1 MSAWVVWVIAAAALV
16 GGEVLTMGLFL
27 GPLALAAGAAAAAAG
42 LGAGV
47 AVQFVVFLV
56 GAVASLGLLRP
67 FAVRHLR
74 QGPRLRSGTQ
84 ALIGERAL
92 VLDRVDADGGRVKIG
107 GEVWSARSMSE
118 DEVIEPGS
126 RAVVLEIK
134 GATALVTK

>member
-1 MSAWVVWVIAAAALV
+1 MSGWLAWVIAAAALV

-27 GPLALAAGAAAAAAG
+27 GPLALAAAAAAVVAG

-47 AVQFVVFLV
+47 VVQFVVFLV
-56 GAVASLGLLRP
+56 GSVASLGLLRP
-67 FAVRHLR
+67 FALRHLR
-74 QGPRLRSGTQ
+74 HAPRLRSGTQ

-107 GEVWSARSMSE
+107 GEIWSARCMSE
-118 DEVIEPGS
+118 DEVLEPGE